1 MSDQIAIAE
10 CHKCHKQMA
19 IGSTFCPHCGAKQKS
34 AKGGGG
40 CVGKILLAVI
50 GVVVLGF
57 IINLADDGNAA
68 NRSSTGNTT
77 TASRAASVER
87 SSATSSPTDTP
98 VPPTPTP
105 SPEQIKADA
114 VEIEY
119 RDLFRNVEQHVGKTI
134 KFSGEIIQNS
144 EQTVLF
150 GDSYRVFRIRLDSD
164 MSDVI
169 WSEYHGEERFLEDD
183 AVTVWGKVEG
193 IKSYTTVMNAKVEI
207 PSVTIQ
213 LIELDE
219 G

>member
-1 MSDQIAIAE
+1 MSDQIAIVE

-19 IGSTFCPHCGAKQKS
+19 VGSTFCPHCGAKQGK
-34 AKGGGG
+34 KGGNS
-40 CVGKILLAVI
+40 VVFWVI
-50 GVVVLGF
+50 VLIIVFVAINNVSRGDTGV
-57 IINLADDGNAA
+57 
-68 NRSSTGNTT
+68 STGTT
-77 TASRAASVER
+77 TTTSRAASVER

-114 VEIEY
+114 VEIDY
-119 RDLFRNVEQHVGKTI
+119 RELFRNVEQHIGKTI

-150 GDSYRVFRIRLDSD
+150 GDSYRVFRIRLDGD
-164 MSDVI
+164 ASDVI

-183 AVTVWGKVEG
+183 AVTIWGKVEG